1 MRLFY
6 SWPVAQYAARLRIVV
21 LTCLLCVMTTV
32 FAAEIAVPALTAR
45 VTDLT
50 KTLDA
55 QTQNS
60 LTQKLADL
68 ERRKGAQISVLIVPT
83 TGGDTIEHYARRVF
97 DQWALG
103 RNKIDDGILFV
114 VAKDD
119 RHLRIEVGYGL
130 EGAVPDILAGRII
143 REQVTPLFQQGD
155 FNAGISA
162 GVDNL
167 IGLIN
172 GEALPPPRDVA
183 NGDGDE
189 APAGMLLPL
198 AFMVFL
204 VPPAMAALA
213 AGLFVYF
220 MFSSLMYAGLAAIL
234 ALILS
239 FVGRTLRGNN
249 AMGRASRR
257 GGALG
262 GLGGGFGGGGFGGGS
277 GGGFSGGGGGSGGGG
292 ASGSW

>member
-1 MRLFY
+1 MCMFY
-6 SWPVAQYAARLRIVV
+6 SWPAVKCAARLRVV
-21 LTCLLCVMTTV
+21 ILTCLLCAMTAV
-32 FAAEIAVPALTAR
+32 FAADVPVPVLTAR

-50 KTLDA
+50 NTLDA
-55 QTQNS
+55 QAQHT

-68 ERRKGAQISVLIVPT
+68 EQRKGAQISVLIVPT

-103 RNKIDDGILFV
+103 RKKIDDGILFV
-114 VAKDD
+114 VAKND

-172 GEALPPPRDVA
+172 GEALPPPRKA
-183 NGDGDE
+183 AGGDSEG
-189 APAGMLLPL
+189 APAQMLLPL

-220 MFSSLMYAGLAAIL
+220 MFSSLMYAGLAAML

-239 FVGRTLRGNN
+239 FLGRTLRGNN

-262 GLGGGFGGGGFGGGS
+262 GLGGGFGGGGFGGG
-277 GGGFSGGGGGSGGGG
+277 GGGFGGGGGSSGGGG